1 MPEHW
6 SQGSPWSYQWGRPE
20 ASQSLARSFLDAAG
34 AELRLSLGGD
44 VLASRSER
52 VVSERSYKQFWEI
65 PLVKSGPPFLLLTH
79 FPKLDICRAERCRCV
94 PRTLR
99 DS

>member
-1 MPEHW
+1 MPGRW

-20 ASQSLARSFLDAAG
+20 ASQSPARSFLDVAG
-34 AELRLSLGGD
+34 AGLRLSLGSD
-44 VLASRSER
+44 ALASGSKH
-52 VVSERSYKQFWEI
+52 VVSERNYEQFWEM
-65 PLVKSGPPFLLLTH
+65 PLVQSGPPFLFLTH
-79 FPKLDICRAERCRCV
+79 FPKLDIWQAELCRCV